1 MGAFF
6 TLKAIESFNITDS
19 VLYDTID
26 GELRSYCDDSAIT
39 SIDRCCQKLRKL
51 IKLLSE
57 YIYINIFL
65 FNRLFNSDNQAKVIL
80 FVETRVETN
89 ILSKIL
95 PSFLPTL
102 RPVWL
107 CGHGKSGSLITMT
120 RNQQEAAIKQFERV
134 YF

>member
-1 MGAFF
+1 MNIQINQKKKYNIIFNNIYFEQIIVYRSDPAYDSLIETLEGLKDESNKTLINDVIHCIYSMGAFF

-57 YIYINIFL
+57 YIY
-65 FNRLFNSDNQAKVIL
+65 
-80 FVETRVETN
+80 
-89 ILSKIL
+89 
-95 PSFLPTL
+95 
-102 RPVWL
+102 
-107 CGHGKSGSLITMT
+107 
-120 RNQQEAAIKQFERV
+120 
-134 YF
+134 